1 MTNIEKV
8 RALFYRLEP
17 KTVESIQHYETTYH
31 GRQCCTFGIK
41 GKNGQW
47 STIFQFFKGIT
58 RHRQQL
64 IFDFLQ
70 EHQLPLKIQYF
81 SKDLIVISY
90 SEKK

>member
-1 MTNIEKV
+1 MENIELI

-17 KTVESIQHYETTYH
+17 KTTESIQLYNSMYH

-41 GKNGQW
+41 SKTGQW

-58 RHRQQL
+58 RHRQKL

-70 EHQLPLKIQYF
+70 EHQLPLKIQYI
-81 SKDLIVISY
+81 SKDIVVISY
-90 SEKK
+90 TQK